1 VEGSIEYM
9 ASNMSD
15 VEETAPAGSTI
26 KIEGLRKTFD
36 SGSVVACE
44 DINLELDDEFVV
56 LLGPSGCGKTTTLRC
71 IAGLEQP
78 DEGHI
83 FLGGEEVTYARPKD
97 RNLAFVFQ
105 SIALF
110 PHMSVRDNM
119 RFGLDMMT
127 DLNAEKKRE
136 RVEEAA
142 EILGIDDL
150 LDRSPSALSGGQQQR
165 VSLGRAMVLEPSGFL
180 LDEPFSAL
188 DANLRDQMRVEMKK
202 LHRRLETAMIFVT
215 HDQEEA
221 MTLGDKIVVM
231 NQGHIQQIGSPYEI
245 YNEPVNRFVAEF
257 IGSPS
262 TNFLRAT
269 IQDRGESIELVN
281 STFSLTLTDAQA
293 TNLRSFVGDSIWI
306 GIRPEDIEVTTG
318 NTGLFET
325 EIQVIEPLGA
335 NDAVYMSLSIDGESN
350 ELIALTDQG
359 AFEETATVAIDIDP
373 SAIWLFDDTG
383 DQIL

>member
-1 VEGSIEYM
+1 M
-9 ASNMSD
+9 ASDMSG
-15 VEETAPAGSTI
+15 VEDTTSAGSTI
-26 KIEGLRKTFD
+26 HIDGLQKTFD
-36 SGSVVACE
+36 SGSVIACE
-44 DINLELDDEFVV
+44 DIDLEIDDEFVV

-83 FLGGEEVTYARPKD
+83 FIGGEEVTYARPKD

-110 PHMSVRDNM
+110 PHMTVRDNM

-127 DLNAEKKRE
+127 DLSANAKEE
-136 RVEEAA
+136 RVKEAA
-142 EILGIDDL
+142 EILDIGDL

-165 VSLGRAMVLEPSGFL
+165 VSLGRAMVMEPSGFL

-231 NQGHIQQIGSPYEI
+231 NDGHIQQVGTPYEI

-262 TNFLRAT
+262 TNFMRAT
-269 IQDRGESIELVN
+269 IRDAGDTVELVN
-281 STFSLTLTDAQA
+281 DTFTLTLTETQA
-293 TNLRSFVGDSIWI
+293 SEIRSFVGNDIWI
-306 GIRPEDIEVTTG
+306 GVRPEYIDLTTEG
-318 NTGLFET
+318 SGLFET

-335 NDAVYMSLSIDGESN
+335 DDAVYMSVSIDGEPN
-350 ELIALTDQG
+350 EVTALTNQG
-359 AFEETATVAIDIDP
+359 TFEETATVAIDMEP
-373 SAIWLFDDTG
+373 NAVWLFDDTG
-383 DQIL
+383 DRIL